1 MRGQAIELCPKAVRA
16 IELLARYVVK
26 TSARR
31 NEARPHALAMGVL
44 ELLDSKK
51 AGPELTGAA
60 AGFEGGSLSG
70 TTLIA
75 LEENPDFFRG
85 RMSQEERDDM
95 AREILLESELGPD
108 RDPRTGDV
116 YGELS

>member
-16 IELLARYVVK
+16 IELLARWVVK
-26 TSARR
+26 TSGRR

-44 ELLDSKK
+44 DLLDSKK
-51 AGPELTGAA
+51 PGPELTGAA
-60 AGFEGGSLSG
+60 KDFTGGSFSAE
-70 TTLIA
+70 TLIA
-75 LEENPDFFRG
+75 LEEDPDFFRG
-85 RMSQEERDDM
+85 RMSQEERDEL
-95 AREILLESELGPD
+95 AREIFIEPGPD